1 MDLFVVAQSCA
12 RQSSGRHYKVTIL
25 VWPDKASCTL
35 DELGLQRLRG
45 LHLNRAIGKIDKL
58 EAWSLSMELRH
69 LRYFRAVAENHGFSR
84 GARLLHVSQ
93 SAISEQIA
101 DLEREVGVPLLSR
114 EQQAVRLTPHG
125 EIFLEGVLKVL
136 AAADQAVEMAQRSA
150 RGEIGTL
157 TLGFFTGGTGT
168 LVPHIVR
175 LFRRR
180 RPGVR
185 VSIVEMIPRL
195 QSEALL
201 NGTLDVGFT
210 RPLDPPLDRQLRSE
224 VLYPDSL
231 IAVLPKG
238 HRKAGAPVDLRALAA
253 EQFVLI
259 ARETSPALFDKIIA
273 CCSNAGFSPQ
283 IAATAGVWSSA
294 VLLVQAGTGIAILP
308 SNLQQGGLRDLAF
321 CPLTN
326 RGASIDLVMAW
337 SPEHDTP
344 IRSEFLDL
352 VRAYRDRKA

>member
-1 MDLFVVAQSCA
+1 
-12 RQSSGRHYKVTIL
+12 
-25 VWPDKASCTL
+25 
-35 DELGLQRLRG
+35 
-45 LHLNRAIGKIDKL
+45 
-58 EAWSLSMELRH
+58 MELRH

-93 SAISEQIA
+93 SAVSEQIA

-125 EIFLEGVLKVL
+125 EIFLEEVRKVL
-136 AAADQAVEMAQRSA
+136 AAADHAVEMAQRSA

-168 LVPHIVR
+168 LVPRIVR

-180 RPGVR
+180 HPGVR
-185 VSIVEMIPRL
+185 VSIVEMTPRL

-210 RPLDPPLDRQLRSE
+210 RPLDPPFDRQLRSE

-238 HRKAGAPVDLRALAA
+238 HRKAGGPVDLRALAA

-259 ARETSPALFDKIIA
+259 ARETSPALFDKIIG

-337 SPEHDTP
+337 SPEHDAP
-344 IRSEFLDL
+344 IRNEFLDL
-352 VRAYRDRKA
+352 ARSHRDRKSWLPAGRE